1 MARADLNMRVVL
13 ASPNFYPRIGGIES
27 HLVEVVRNI
36 RDVEF
41 IVLANSR
48 RDADRRH
55 ALFPEIE
62 FVHIWPSDLE
72 TRRWFLRLPPSLRI
86 GQGFAALLEAL
97 RTRNRLGWLR
107 RLEADLVHV
116 HYFELDRM
124 DRAASRL
131 GVPSLIYRRY
141 RTIAAAIEARAP
153 LLFTDH
159 TVFTAPAE
167 LVPEPTKEA
176 LLGAMK
182 NIVCVDRASHE
193 VVRSYQAR
201 KGGRSWFIPNSVDT
215 EVFQPSGAAKEDFT
229 VGFAA
234 RVGKLGE
241 DLLRRVAGLVGNH
254 VRWHIALGGE
264 TIDLERAR
272 IAQTVPNSKLFAN
285 LDYQKMPGFYNAID
299 IFLNPFPGQG
309 IGRTTLEAMACG
321 VPVISIGTDDK
332 YPVQPGVTGF
342 NLPPDP
348 EVIAETILRLRDDE
362 GLVKSLGG
370 KARSVIVNE
379 FSNRVLLPKL
389 RDVYSTVA

>member
-1 MARADLNMRVVL
+1 MRVVL
-13 ASPNFYPRIGGIES
+13 VSPNFYPRIGGIES

-41 IVLANSR
+41 AVLTNWR
-48 RDADRRH
+48 RDANRRQK
-55 ALFPEIE
+55 LFPEIT
-62 FVHIWPSDLE
+62 FAHVWPADLE
-72 TRRWFLRLPPSLRI
+72 IRKWFLPFPPSLRI
-86 GQGFAALLEAL
+86 GQGFASLLELL

-116 HYFELDRM
+116 HSFDLDQM
-124 DRAASRL
+124 DRTARRL
-131 GVPSLIYRRY
+131 GMPSLIHRRY
-141 RTIAAAIEARAP
+141 RKITDAMEARAP

-167 LVPEPTKEA
+167 LVPPETKES
-176 LLGAMK
+176 LLSSMK
-182 NIVCVDRASHE
+182 NIVSVDRGSHE
-193 VVRSYQAR
+193 VVRTYQAR
-201 KGGRSWFIPNSVDT
+201 NGGRSWFVPNSVDT
-215 EVFQPSGAAKEDFT
+215 EVFRPGSASREKVT
-229 VGFAA
+229 IGFAA

-241 DLLRRVAGLVGNH
+241 NLLRRVVRLVGDR
-254 VRWHIALGGE
+254 VKWHIALGGE

-272 IAQTVPNSKLFAN
+272 LAQIVPNSRLFTN
-285 LDYQKMPGFYNAID
+285 LDYEKMPSFYNGID
-299 IFLNPFPGQG
+299 LFFNPFPGQG

-321 VPVISIGTDDK
+321 VPVISVGTDDK